1 MKTDVQKAPRSSL
14 GAAKQKKPQEFTWSL
29 PHGATSHTVDP
40 CNVRGKT
47 FKVIKNDET
56 RSTKTAV
63 VDAETQK
70 TVAML
75 RRELQ
80 VQKLRA
86 FEDLTRQRAKTVTVT
101 DGGGSSSSSSG
112 AAAAAAA
119 AHEPEKLPRT
129 RKNVQQSAAAQA
141 VAAAAASRATVDAPE
156 TPNTVKNVFEVALE
170 KVDLTYAIFHERLR
184 MS

>member
-1 MKTDVQKAPRSSL
+1 
-14 GAAKQKKPQEFTWSL
+14 
-29 PHGATSHTVDP
+29 
-40 CNVRGKT
+40 VRGKT

-80 VQKLRA
+80 EQKLRA

-112 AAAAAAA
+112 GAGAATAAAV
-119 AHEPEKLPRT
+119 HESEKLPRT